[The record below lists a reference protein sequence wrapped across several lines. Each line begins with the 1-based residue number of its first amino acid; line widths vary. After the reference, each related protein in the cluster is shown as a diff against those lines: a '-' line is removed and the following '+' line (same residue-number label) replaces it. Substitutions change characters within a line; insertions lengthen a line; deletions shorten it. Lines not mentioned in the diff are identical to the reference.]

1 VGAFLIRRLL
11 PAAIIVPVVLG
22 WMRLEGERAGLYGT
36 GFGVVLNTTANVI
49 VITALVLWS
58 ARWLDRMEAKRK
70 QAEEALRESQGQF
83 QDLFEQAVD
92 SLFIHDSSGRI
103 IDCNAEACRSLGYSR
118 EELLQLS
125 VEDFATNLVKPKEGA
140 SRPEGT
146 LWQRVTVSE
155 VGKVR
160 GVHLGEHRRKDGTTF
175 PVEVHVGSVIYNGER
190 VILASA
196 RDVTERKRAEE
207 EMRRARDE
215 AERASRAK
223 SDFLANMSHEIRTP
237 MNGVIGMTGLL
248 LDTDLSEEQRE
259 YAETVR
265 QSAENLLD
273 LINEILDFSKIE
285 AGRMEIEAIDFDLRS
300 AVEETVGLLAERAHA
315 KGLEIANVI
324 EYGVPIALRGDPGR
338 IRQVLVNLLGNAVK
352 FTEQGEVILR
362 VGLVEETEDAAV
374 VRFEVHDTGIGM
386 TEDQRSRL
394 FESFSQADA
403 STTRRYGGTGLGL
416 AISKQLVELMG
427 GEIGVES
434 EPGKGSTFCFT
445 VPLKKQP
452 EGAQGSAVSPRID
465 LRGLRVLIVDDNE
478 TNRKIL
484 HHQIISWG
492 MKCDSVEDGQT
503 ALKILRSA
511 VERSQRYDLAILDM
525 QMPEMDGIELAQKIK
540 AEPAISSTRLIMLSS
555 IGKRGNAEEARRAD
569 IEAYL
574 TKPVKQSQLYDALAT
589 VMGTL
594 EEVTALQEEKQRQL
608 VTSYSLK
615 EAKARSRARILVAE
629 DNQVNQK
636 VAVKMLERLGYR
648 ADVAANGLEAVE
660 ALSRI
665 PYSAVL
671 MDVQMP
677 EMDGHEAAKVIRQ
690 REGSKRHTPIIAMTA
705 NAMQGDR
712 ENALDA
718 GMDDYVSKPVKPQ
731 ELGAVLERWIPQ
743 TDEGTDGSEEA
754 SCAGAGVEY
763 TTEPLDQ
770 SVLAGLRELGDQGFL
785 ADLCELFL
793 ADVPPQLEA
802 LREAIKGGDAP
813 SVERVAHTLKGS
825 CGNMGA
831 LRIATICAELQDMG
845 HSGELER
852 APVLGERLEAEFGR
866 VRKALEAEIARSER

>member
-1 VGAFLIRRLL
+1 
-11 PAAIIVPVVLG
+11 
-22 WMRLEGERAGLYGT
+22 
-36 GFGVVLNTTANVI
+36 
-49 VITALVLWS
+49 
-58 ARWLDRMEAKRK
+58 
-70 QAEEALRESQGQF
+70 
-83 QDLFEQAVD
+83 
-92 SLFIHDSSGRI
+92 
-103 IDCNAEACRSLGYSR
+103 
-118 EELLQLS
+118 
-125 VEDFATNLVKPKEGA
+125 
-140 SRPEGT
+140 
-146 LWQRVTVSE
+146 
-155 VGKVR
+155 
-160 GVHLGEHRRKDGTTF
+160 
-175 PVEVHVGSVIYNGER
+175 
-190 VILASA
+190 
-196 RDVTERKRAEE
+196 
-207 EMRRARDE
+207 
-215 AERASRAK
+215 
-223 SDFLANMSHEIRTP
+223 
-237 MNGVIGMTGLL
+237 
-248 LDTDLSEEQRE
+248 
-259 YAETVR
+259 
-265 QSAENLLD
+265 
-273 LINEILDFSKIE
+273 
-285 AGRMEIEAIDFDLRS
+285 
-300 AVEETVGLLAERAHA
+300 
-315 KGLEIANVI
+315 
-324 EYGVPIALRGDPGR
+324 
-338 IRQVLVNLLGNAVK
+338 
-352 FTEQGEVILR
+352 
-362 VGLVEETEDAAV
+362 
-374 VRFEVHDTGIGM
+374 
-386 TEDQRSRL
+386 
-394 FESFSQADA
+394 
-403 STTRRYGGTGLGL
+403 LGL

-785 ADLCELFL
+785 ADLYELFL
-793 ADVPPQLEA
+793 ADVPAQLEA
-802 LREAIKGGDAP
+802 LRKAIKGGDAP

>member
-1 VGAFLIRRLL
+1 MGALLIRRLL

-22 WMRLEGERAGLYGT
+22 WLRFEGERAGFYGT
-36 GFGVVLNTTANVI
+36 GFGVMLNTTANVVI
-49 VITALVLWS
+49 ITALVLWS

-83 QDLFEQAVD
+83 EDLFEQSVD
-92 SLFIHDSSGRI
+92 ALFIHDSLGRI

-196 RDVTERKRAEE
+196 RDVTERTRAEE

-215 AERASRAK
+215 AEAASRAK

-265 QSAENLLD
+265 LSGENLLD

-285 AGRMEIEAIDFDLRS
+285 AGRMEIESIDFDLRS

-315 KGLEIANVI
+315 KGLELASVI
-324 EYGVPIALRGDPGR
+324 EYEVPIALSGDPGR

-362 VGLVEETEDAAV
+362 VGLVEVTKNAAV
-374 VRFEVHDTGIGM
+374 VRFEVKDTGIGI
-386 TEDQRSRL
+386 EEEQCASL
-394 FESFSQADA
+394 FRSFSQADA

-434 EPGKGSTFCFT
+434 ELGVGSTFFFSL
-445 VPLKKQP
+445 PLKKQP
-452 EGAQGSAVSPRID
+452 EGLRSTPNPLTD
-465 LRGLRVLIVDDNE
+465 LSGLRVLVVDDNE

-492 MKCDSVEDGQT
+492 MKCDSVEGGQN

-511 VERSQRYDLAILDM
+511 VERGQRYDLAILDM
-525 QMPEMDGIELAQKIK
+525 QMPEMDGIELAQRIK

-589 VMGTL
+589 VMGTPGV
-594 EEVTALQEEKQRQL
+594 VTALQEEKQRQL

-677 EMDGHEAAKVIRQ
+677 EMDGYEATKEMRQ

-712 ENALDA
+712 ENALDV
-718 GMDDYVSKPVKPQ
+718 GMDDYVSKPVKPE

-743 TDEGTDGSEEA
+743 ADEKTSGPEEA
-754 SCAGAGVEY
+754 ADTSVGIGVD
-763 TTEPLDQ
+763 TADLLDK
-770 SVLAGLRELGDQGFL
+770 SVLTGLREIGDQELL
-785 ADLCELFL
+785 ADLTTLFL
-793 ADVPPQLEA
+793 EDAPAQLET
-802 LREAIKGGDAP
+802 LREAIEGGDAP
-813 SVERVAHTLKGS
+813 SVEQVAHTLKGS

-831 LRIATICAELQDMG
+831 MRMATICTELEEAGRSGDLAPAPALVSRLNAEL
-845 HSGELER
+845 
-852 APVLGERLEAEFGR
+852 GR
-866 VRKALEAEIARSER
+866 VRVALEEELKSS

>member
-1 VGAFLIRRLL
+1 MGALLIRRLL

-22 WMRLEGERAGLYGT
+22 WLRFEGERAGFYGT
-36 GFGVVLNTTANVI
+36 GFGVMLNTTANVVI
-49 VITALVLWS
+49 ITALVLWS

-83 QDLFEQAVD
+83 EDLFEQSVD
-92 SLFIHDSSGRI
+92 ALFIHDSLGRI

-196 RDVTERKRAEE
+196 RDVTERTRAEE

-215 AERASRAK
+215 AEAASRAK

-265 QSAENLLD
+265 LSGENLLD

-285 AGRMEIEAIDFDLRS
+285 AGRMEIESIDFDLRS

-315 KGLEIANVI
+315 KGLELASVI
-324 EYGVPIALRGDPGR
+324 EYEVPIALSGDPGR

-362 VGLVEETEDAAV
+362 VGLVEVTKNAAV
-374 VRFEVHDTGIGM
+374 VRFEVKDTGIGI
-386 TEDQRSRL
+386 EEEQCASL
-394 FESFSQADA
+394 FRSFSQADA

-434 EPGKGSTFCFT
+434 ELGVGSTFFFSL
-445 VPLKKQP
+445 PLKKQP
-452 EGAQGSAVSPRID
+452 EGLRSTPKPLTD
-465 LRGLRVLIVDDNE
+465 LSGLRVLVVDDNE

-492 MKCDSVEDGQT
+492 MKCDSVEGGQN

-511 VERSQRYDLAILDM
+511 VERGQRYDLAILDM
-525 QMPEMDGIELAQKIK
+525 QMPEMDGIELAQRIK

-589 VMGTL
+589 VMGTPGV
-594 EEVTALQEEKQRQL
+594 VTALQEEKQRQL

-677 EMDGHEAAKVIRQ
+677 EMDGYEATKEMRQ

-712 ENALDA
+712 ENALDV
-718 GMDDYVSKPVKPQ
+718 GMDDYVSKPVKPE

-743 TDEGTDGSEEA
+743 ADEKTSGPEEA
-754 SCAGAGVEY
+754 ADTSVGVGVD
-763 TTEPLDQ
+763 TTDLLDK
-770 SVLAGLRELGDQGFL
+770 SVLTGLREIGDQELL
-785 ADLCELFL
+785 ADLTTLFL
-793 ADVPPQLEA
+793 EDAPAQLET
-802 LREAIKGGDAP
+802 LREAIEGGDAP
-813 SVERVAHTLKGS
+813 SVEQVAHTLKGS

-831 LRIATICAELQDMG
+831 MRMATICTELEEAGRSGDLAPAPALVSRLNAEL
-845 HSGELER
+845 
-852 APVLGERLEAEFGR
+852 GR
-866 VRKALEAEIARSER
+866 VRVALEEELKSS

>member
-1 VGAFLIRRLL
+1 MGAFLIRRLL

-22 WMRLEGERAGLYGT
+22 WVRFEGERAGFYGT

-49 VITALVLWS
+49 IITALVLWS

-70 QAEEALRESQGQF
+70 QAEEALRESRGQF
-83 QDLFEQAVD
+83 EDLFEQSVD
-92 SLFIHDSSGRI
+92 SLFIHNSSGQI

-125 VEDFATNLVKPKEGA
+125 IEDFATNLVKPEDDE

-146 LWQRVTVSE
+146 LWQRVTASE

-175 PVEVHVGSVIYNGER
+175 PVEVHVGSVVYNGAH

-196 RDVTERKRAEE
+196 RDITERKRAEE
-207 EMRRARDE
+207 EMRRARDK
-215 AERASRAK
+215 AEEASRAK

-265 QSAENLLD
+265 FSGENLLD
-273 LINEILDFSKIE
+273 LVNEILDFSKIE
-285 AGRMEIEAIDFDLRS
+285 AGRMEIETIDFDLRS
-300 AVEETVGLLAERAHA
+300 AVEETIGLLAERAHA
-315 KGLEIANVI
+315 KGLELASVI
-324 EYGVPIALRGDPGR
+324 EYEVPIALRGDPGR

-362 VGLVEETEDAAV
+362 VGLVEETENAAV
-374 VRFEVHDTGIGM
+374 VRFEIKDTGIGID
-386 TEDQRSRL
+386 EEQHARL
-394 FESFSQADA
+394 FRSFSQADA

-416 AISKQLVELMG
+416 TISKQLVELMG
-427 GEIGVES
+427 GKIGVES
-434 EPGKGSTFCFT
+434 EPGVGSTFFFSL
-445 VPLKKQP
+445 PLKKQP
-452 EGAQGSAVSPRID
+452 ESARSTPKPLTD
-465 LRGLRVLIVDDNE
+465 LSGLRVLVVDDNE

-492 MKCDSVEDGQT
+492 MKGDSVEDGQT

-511 VERSQRYDLAILDM
+511 VERGQRYDLAILDM
-525 QMPEMDGIELAQKIK
+525 QMPEMDGIELAQRIK
-540 AEPAISSTRLIMLSS
+540 AEPAISLTRLIMLSS
-555 IGKRGNAEEARRAD
+555 IGRRGNAEEARRAD

-574 TKPVKQSQLYDALAT
+574 TKPVRQSQLYDALAT
-589 VMGTL
+589 VMGTQGD
-594 EEVTALQEEKQRQL
+594 VAVPQEEKERQF
-608 VTSYSLK
+608 VTRYSLK

-677 EMDGHEAAKVIRQ
+677 EMDGYEATKEIR
-690 REGSKRHTPIIAMTA
+690 RRDGSKRHTSIIAMTA

-712 ENALDA
+712 ENALDV
-718 GMDDYVSKPVKPQ
+718 GMDDYVSKPVKPE

-743 TDEGTDGSEEA
+743 ADEGRSGSEEA
-754 SCAGAGVEY
+754 AGTGAGVEGG

-785 ADLCELFL
+785 VELYELFL
-793 ADVPPQLEA
+793 EDVPAQLEA
-802 LREAIKGGDAP
+802 LREGIERCDAP

-825 CGNMGA
+825 CGNIGA
-831 LRIATICAELQDMG
+831 TRMATICAELEEAGRSEDLACAPALAARLKA
-845 HSGELER
+845 EL
-852 APVLGERLEAEFGR
+852 GR
-866 VRKALEAEIARSER
+866 VRGALEEELQSS

>member
-1 VGAFLIRRLL
+1 MGAFLIRRLL

-22 WMRLEGERAGLYGT
+22 WVRFEGERAGLYGT

-49 VITALVLWS
+49 IITALVLWS

-70 QAEEALRESQGQF
+70 QAEEALRESRGQF
-83 QDLFEQAVD
+83 EDLFEQSVD
-92 SLFIHDSSGRI
+92 SLFIHDSSGQI

-125 VEDFATNLVKPKEGA
+125 VEDFATNLVKPEDDE

-146 LWQRVTVSE
+146 LWQRVTASE

-175 PVEVHVGSVIYNGER
+175 PVEVHVGSVVYNGAR

-196 RDVTERKRAEE
+196 RDITERKRAEE

-215 AERASRAK
+215 AEEASRAK

-265 QSAENLLD
+265 LSGENLLD
-273 LINEILDFSKIE
+273 LVNEILDFSKIE
-285 AGRMEIEAIDFDLRS
+285 AGRMEIETIDFDLRS
-300 AVEETVGLLAERAHA
+300 AVEETIGLLAERAHA
-315 KGLEIANVI
+315 KGLELASVI
-324 EYGVPIALRGDPGR
+324 EYEVPIALRGDPGR

-362 VGLVEETEDAAV
+362 VGLVEETENAAV
-374 VRFEVHDTGIGM
+374 VRFEVKDTGIGID
-386 TEDQRSRL
+386 EEQHARL
-394 FESFSQADA
+394 FRSFSQADA

-416 AISKQLVELMG
+416 TISKQLVELMG

-434 EPGKGSTFCFT
+434 EHGVGSTFFFGL
-445 VPLKKQP
+445 PLKKQP
-452 EGAQGSAVSPRID
+452 EGARSTPKPLTD
-465 LRGLRVLIVDDNE
+465 LSGLRVLVVDDNE

-492 MKCDSVEDGQT
+492 MKGDSVEDGQT

-511 VERSQRYDLAILDM
+511 VERGQRYDLAILDM
-525 QMPEMDGIELAQKIK
+525 QMPEMDGIELAQRIK
-540 AEPAISSTRLIMLSS
+540 AELTISSTRLIMLSS
-555 IGKRGNAEEARRAD
+555 IGRRGNAEEARRAD

-574 TKPVKQSQLYDALAT
+574 TKPVRQSQLYDALAT
-589 VMGTL
+589 VMGTPGD
-594 EEVTALQEEKQRQL
+594 VAVPQEEKERQF
-608 VTSYSLK
+608 VTRYSLK

-677 EMDGHEAAKVIRQ
+677 EMDGYEATKEIR
-690 REGSKRHTPIIAMTA
+690 RRYGSKRHTPIIAMTA

-712 ENALDA
+712 ENALDV
-718 GMDDYVSKPVKPQ
+718 GMDDYVSKPVKPE
-731 ELGAVLERWIPQ
+731 ELGAVLERWILQ
-743 TDEGTDGSEEA
+743 TDEGRSGSEEA
-754 SCAGAGVEY
+754 AGNGAGADGG

-785 ADLCELFL
+785 AELYELFL
-793 ADVPPQLEA
+793 EDVPAQLEA
-802 LREAIKGGDAP
+802 LRKDIEGGDAP

-825 CGNMGA
+825 CGNIGA
-831 LRIATICAELQDMG
+831 TRMATICAELEEAG
-845 HSGELER
+845 RSGDLACAPALAARLKAEL
-852 APVLGERLEAEFGR
+852 GR
-866 VRKALEAEIARSER
+866 VRVALEEELKSS